1 MVYKYILLALILAL
15 IDFTYLKTI
24 SKHFNT
30 LIKRIQGS
38 TIELDIVASILCYL
52 FLIFGLWYFVL
63 RDKKPIMDAVI
74 LGLVVYGVYETT
86 SKAIIKKWDWKT
98 VILDTLWG
106 GILFGL
112 TTYVVRYLG
121 LF

>member
-15 IDFTYLKTI
+15 IDFTYLKSI

-38 TIELDIVASILCYL
+38 TIELDIIATLLCYL

-63 RDKKPIMDAVI
+63 REKKPIMDAII

>member
-15 IDFTYLKTI
+15 IDFTYLKSI